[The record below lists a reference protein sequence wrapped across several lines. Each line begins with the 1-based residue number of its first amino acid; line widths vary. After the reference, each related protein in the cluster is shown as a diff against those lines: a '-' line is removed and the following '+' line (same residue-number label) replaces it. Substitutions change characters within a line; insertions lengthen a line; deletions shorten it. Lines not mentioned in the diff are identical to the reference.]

1 LTPTTVT
8 SATTNSRMIVVPK
21 KTLWQKV
28 KKYKVLLIMTLPG
41 TLYFFIN
48 NYLPMFGVVI
58 AFKDINYALGI
69 WASKWV
75 GFSNFEFLFST
86 DDAFTITRNTVF
98 YNFIFILLNCTA
110 AVGIALLLNEI
121 RRKFVAKM
129 YQSVILLPILIS
141 AVILGYIVYSFLS
154 IEYGF
159 INRLILKPLGF
170 DPISWYSEAQY
181 WPYIL
186 VIVNTWKN
194 VGYYSV
200 IYLAAIMGISN
211 DYYEAAK
218 LDGASKWQQ
227 MTSIT
232 IPLITP
238 IIMIMFL
245 IQIGGV
251 FRADMG
257 LFFQVTMDSGAIL
270 STTNVIDTYVYRALM
285 QMGSVGMA
293 AAAGLY
299 QAALGFILVLGTNYI
314 VKKINSDNA
323 LF

>member
-1 LTPTTVT
+1 LTPKTI
-8 SATTNSRMIVVPK
+8 AINPKIIVVRK
-21 KTLWQKV
+21 KTLWEKV
-28 KKYKVLLIMTLPG
+28 KKYKVLIIMTLPG
-41 TLYFFIN
+41 TLYFFLN

-69 WASKWV
+69 WASEWV

-86 DDAFTITRNTVF
+86 DDAYTITRNTVL
-98 YNFIFILLNCTA
+98 YNFTFILLNCSV
-110 AVGIALLLNEI
+110 AVGIALLLNEVK
-121 RRKFVAKM
+121 RKFIAKM

-141 AVILGYIVYSFLS
+141 AVILGYIAYSFLS

-159 INRLILKPLGF
+159 INKLILQPLGI
-170 DPISWYSEAQY
+170 DAISWYSEPQY
-181 WPYIL
+181 WPAIL
-186 VIVNTWKN
+186 IIVNTWKN

-251 FRADMG
+251 FRADTG
-257 LFFQVTMDSGAIL
+257 LFLQVTIDSGAIL

-299 QAALGFILVLGTNYI
+299 QAVLGFILVLGTNYI

>member
-1 LTPTTVT
+1 LTPT
-8 SATTNSRMIVVPK
+8 ADTTNSAMIVVRK

-28 KKYKVLLIMTLPG
+28 KKYRVLLIMTLPG

-98 YNFIFILLNCTA
+98 YNFIFILLNCTV

-159 INRLILKPLGF
+159 INRLILKPLGI

-227 MTSIT
+227 MMSIT

>member
-1 LTPTTVT
+1 
-8 SATTNSRMIVVPK
+8 M
-21 KTLWQKV
+21 
-28 KKYKVLLIMTLPG
+28 
-41 TLYFFIN
+41 
-48 NYLPMFGVVI
+48 
-58 AFKDINYALGI
+58 
-69 WASKWV
+69 
-75 GFSNFEFLFST
+75 
-86 DDAFTITRNTVF
+86 
-98 YNFIFILLNCTA
+98 
-110 AVGIALLLNEI
+110 
-121 RRKFVAKM
+121 
-129 YQSVILLPILIS
+129 
-141 AVILGYIVYSFLS
+141 
-154 IEYGF
+154 
-159 INRLILKPLGF
+159 
-170 DPISWYSEAQY
+170 
-181 WPYIL
+181 
-186 VIVNTWKN
+186 NTWKN

>member
-8 SATTNSRMIVVPK
+8 TATTNSRMIVVRK

-28 KKYKVLLIMTLPG
+28 KKYRVLLIMTLPG

-159 INRLILKPLGF
+159 INRLILKPLGI